1 MGLDLRVERLKRA
14 AANEGRKD
22 EIEKAARR
30 LVDLTGMG
38 TQYQVMGITGRSAQD
53 ESAEGQGPWPFVS
66 LS

>member
-14 AANEGRKD
+14 AANEGRKG

-53 ESAEGQGPWPFVS
+53 ESIEGQGPWPFVS